1 MVSVV
6 PIIQKL
12 NLYLGNN
19 RPKELSVEICDL
31 KELSRRVLSVSNKQ
45 LVGLPQIAL
54 NMLEALYSDNN
65 RLTELP
71 TSVGDLK
78 ELRVLKVRNNQLVGL
93 SSGGCSWIR
102 TVQ

>member
-6 PIIQKL
+6 SIIQKL

-31 KELSRRVLSVSNKQ
+31 KELSRIVLSVSNNQ

-93 SSGGCSWIR
+93 SSGCCSWIR